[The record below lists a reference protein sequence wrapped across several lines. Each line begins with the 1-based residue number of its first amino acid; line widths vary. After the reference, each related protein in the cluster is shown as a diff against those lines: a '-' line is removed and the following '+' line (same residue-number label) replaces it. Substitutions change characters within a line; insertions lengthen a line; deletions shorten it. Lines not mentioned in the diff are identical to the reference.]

1 MPFVELTRILP
12 ESKKVKWLVNP
23 NNIIYVQEPL
33 PGDSQG
39 GCMIVDVSGKDT
51 SVADAYQDV
60 IRKLDTA

>member
-1 MPFVELTRILP
+1 MTFVELTRILP
-12 ESKKVKWLVNP
+12 ESKKVKWSVNP

-33 PGDSQG
+33 PGGSQG

-60 IRKLDTA
+60 IRKLNMA